1 MNEKYITS
9 EGKVLFIDL
18 MITSVLI
25 VYSGHEY
32 WVYTVYIFTLC
43 SLREEISSNEINI
56 VIRAASDSIVASRLA
71 ATSQTTIVLAI

>member
-1 MNEKYITS
+1 MKYIIS

-32 WVYTVYIFTLC
+32 WVLHIYTLQF
-43 SLREEISSNEINI
+43 EKGNK
-56 VIRAASDSIVASRLA
+56 
-71 ATSQTTIVLAI
+71 

>member
-9 EGKVLFIDL
+9 EGKVLLIDL

-32 WVYTVYIFTLC
+32 WVVYTYLHSAV
-43 SLREEISSNEINI
+43 SLRKEISSNVINI

-71 ATSQTTIVLAI
+71 ATSQTTLVLAI